1 MQAALFF
8 LFFLKK
14 NILKSI
20 DFSESAC
27 IFDLSNSPVAA
38 GNHSQPKF

>member
-8 LFFLKK
+8 FIFLKK
-14 NILKSI
+14 KPLKSI

-27 IFDLSNSPVAA
+27 IFVLSKRSNGAA
-38 GNHSQPKF
+38 HKMTTT